1 MKAIMEVLNSLFVWE
16 QEASKEVS
24 NEEIASNDMY
34 YYAWERRVSYEWFRN
49 YFKA

>member
-1 MKAIMEVLNSLFVWE
+1 MEVLNSLFVWE

-34 YYAWERRVSYEWFRN
+34 YYA
-49 YFKA
+49 